1 MRAAVIHAAKD
12 LRLDE
17 REAPTAGPGEV
28 LVRFGAGG
36 ICGSDL
42 SYWGKGRVGDFALKE
57 PLVLGHEISGEVIAL
72 GDGVSSIAVGQRVA
86 VNPSR
91 PCLHCDYC
99 RAGRGNLCRNMR
111 FFGSAAIFPHVQ
123 GAFSETF
130 ICRADQA
137 VPVPATMSFAKAAL
151 AEPLAVALHGV
162 RRAGELLGKRVVI
175 AGAGPIGMLV
185 ALAVR
190 RAGAS
195 FIAITDLV
203 DQPLALALVSGVD
216 EAINVGTHPE
226 KLAAYEADKG
236 FFDVALEATGS
247 PQALSSLFKVVRP
260 GGRVVQ
266 LGMMPPGEIPVPANM
281 LMAREIDFVGAF
293 RFAEEFYTA
302 VDWLARDLIDVAPV
316 MSAEL
321 PMDRLNDAFEIA
333 ADRKRAIKVH
343 LHF

>member
-12 LRLDE
+12 LRIDE
-17 REAPTAGPGEV
+17 REAATAGPGEV

-42 SYWGKGRVGDFALKE
+42 SYWSKGRVGDFALRE

-72 GDGVSSIAVGQRVA
+72 GDGVSGLALGQRVA

-130 ICRADQA
+130 VCRADQA

-203 DQPLALALVSGVD
+203 DQPLALALSAGVD
-216 EAINVGTHPE
+216 ETINVGTRPE
-226 KLAAYEADKG
+226 QLAAFEADKG

-247 PQALSSLFKVVRP
+247 PLALSSLFRVVRP

-266 LGMMPPGEIPVPANM
+266 LGMMPPGEIPLPANL

-293 RFAEEFYTA
+293 RFAEEFHTA
-302 VDWLARDLIDVAPV
+302 VDWLARDLVDVAPV

-321 PMDRLNDAFEIA
+321 PMERLSEAFELA
-333 ADRKRAIKVH
+333 ADRRRAIKVH